1 MELLAAKLGSVQAPP
16 ELTTT
21 EERKSLP
28 PKLMVAVRPY
38 NMDWTLTAV
47 ITGGNSVLP
56 PQPVKTPVIAVAAA
70 TAANTLLNINFNF
83 LSFAI
88 THSAQCQKRHL

>member
-1 MELLAAKLGSVQAPP
+1 MHAPP
-16 ELTTT
+16 VLTTK

-28 PKLMVAVRPY
+28 PKESVAVRP
-38 NMDWTLTAV
+38 NTMDSTLTAV
-47 ITGGNSVLP
+47 ITGGKPVLP

-70 TAANTLLNINFNF
+70 TVANTLLNIIFNF

-88 THSAQCQKRHL
+88 THPAQLLNRPL